1 MNRARHLTATLSAT
15 AVILVA
21 CGSDAEPLTKEQFIE
36 QADAICQHTSDVIE
50 PIMTRF
56 WSDFEGE
63 EDATVDDAVF
73 VRFDE
78 LFGEVTPHFEQQLSD
93 LRDLEPPEGDRDAV
107 SVLLNSFEGGIDT
120 INEVID
126 DAVGGDDAA
135 RERLGSDDDP
145 FDEAN
150 QLAREYGLSVCGES
164 S

>member
-1 MNRARHLTATLSAT
+1 
-15 AVILVA
+15 
-21 CGSDAEPLTKEQFIE
+21 
-36 QADAICQHTSDVIE
+36 
-50 PIMTRF
+50 
-56 WSDFEGE
+56 
-63 EDATVDDAVF
+63 
-73 VRFDE
+73 
-78 LFGEVTPHFEQQLSD
+78 
-93 LRDLEPPEGDRDAV
+93 
-107 SVLLNSFEGGIDT
+107 LNSFEGGNDT